1 MGNTYLLLIDQ
12 IYIQP
17 LQTPEVEVELINVV
31 TAIDYRYECTS
42 EHGTVV
48 NFNSTKYMP
57 SPSSDSFIKYD
68 NVTYEMAQDWVR
80 HTQPEELEVY
90 KILDDKIKDI
100 ESPRFV
106 KPDVMPWE
114 VLPPGEDEINA
125 QNEE

>member
-17 LQTPEVEVELINVV
+17 LQSPEVEVELINVV

-48 NFNSTKYMP
+48 NFNSTKNMP
-57 SPSSDSFIKYD
+57 SPSPDSFTKYED
-68 NVTYEMAQDWVR
+68 VTYEMAQDWVR

>member
-1 MGNTYLLLIDQ
+1 MANTYLLLIDQ

-31 TAIDYRYECTS
+31 TAIDYRYEGTS
-42 EHGTVV
+42 EFGTVV
-48 NFNSTKYMP
+48 NFKSTKNMP
-57 SPSSDSFIKYD
+57 SPSSDSFTKYED
-68 NVTYEMAQDWVR
+68 VTYEMAQDWIR
-80 HTQPEELEVY
+80 HTEPEESDVY
-90 KILDDKIKDI
+90 KILDDQIKDI